1 MGFMKS
7 QKEIADKL
15 SKQGTSIVFA
25 LLVIMLA
32 IMPILYLNG
41 ADNGALITFLGKC
54 IAFSI
59 LAIGI
64 DLIWGYTGILSLGQ
78 GLFFALGGY
87 AMAMHLKLVA
97 TGGEITEFMHTGG
110 LTELPAIWVPFL
122 NLPLS
127 LILVVA
133 VPGVVA
139 GVVGFFIFKN
149 RVKGV
154 YFSIISQALT
164 WAAFSIFIALSPY
177 TNGNIGITEIKS
189 IFGSTRGPANMDN
202 LVLLFYF
209 ALAIL
214 VVVFVLATILTKTKF
229 GKLLVAIRDGENRT
243 YFSGYSVSRYKTAI
257 YVISAVLAG
266 IGGAVFVN
274 FNSGISPS
282 QMTVAYSIMMVI
294 WVAIGGRGTILGAV
308 LGAFLIN
315 LGEYQIATGSMI
327 EAWQFIVGGVFV
339 VVILFFKGGI
349 VGVFTEQLPALIKR
363 LRLRG
368 KGKNNTRP
376 GSPVSSGNTGTTGA
390 R

>member
-1 MGFMKS
+1 MKLLS
-7 QKEIADKL
+7 KL
-15 SKQGTSIVFA
+15 SALKDRSSKRGTSIVFG
-25 LLVIMLA
+25 LLVIALA

-54 IAFSI
+54 IAFAI

-97 TGGEITEFMHTGG
+97 TGGAITEFMHTGG

-127 LILVVA
+127 LILVLA

-139 GVVGFFIFKN
+139 GLVGFFIFKN

-164 WAAFSIFIALSPY
+164 WAAFSIFVALSPY
-177 TNGNIGITEIKS
+177 TNGNIGITEIRS
-189 IFGSTRGPANMDN
+189 IIGSTRGPANMDN
-202 LVLLFYF
+202 LVLLFYV
-209 ALAIL
+209 ALAVLIL
-214 VVVFVLATILTKTKF
+214 VFLFATVLTKTKF
-229 GKLLVAIRDGENRT
+229 GKLLIAIRDGENRT

-257 YVISAVLAG
+257 YVVSAVLAG
-266 IGGAVFVN
+266 IAGAIFVN

-282 QMTVAYSIMMVI
+282 QMAVSYSIMMVI

-308 LGAFLIN
+308 LGAFAIN
-315 LGEYQIATGSMI
+315 LGEYQIASGSMI
-327 EAWQFIVGGVFV
+327 EAWQYIVGGIFV

-349 VGVFTEQLPALIKR
+349 VGIFKEQIPALVRR
-363 LRLRG
+363 LRSRLHNQTSR
-368 KGKNNTRP
+368 T
-376 GSPVSSGNTGTTGA
+376 SLDSSEVK
-390 R
+390 